1 MPEGEHEKGREG
13 VFRAKRLLEG
23 TMRFEIPYTA
33 YMDGRTS
40 LPMLVDGEP
49 KQYDLCGHCLDEE
62 DNVGPTIYIES
73 KDQQD
78 AGSQKAQF
86 ATFLSQAYSA
96 TVRATQLQGS
106 DLGHN
111 FMWATTCPWK
121 GNGFRDV
128 AKKASILEA
137 LNAAGT
143 KIIPEGHEID
153 SDVVDVLADRLW
165 VWVISDR
172 QEEMILSSMLQGY
185 IAAKR
190 REAS

>member
-33 YMDGRTS
+33 YMDARTS
-40 LPMLVDGEP
+40 LPMLVDGEA
-49 KQYDLCGHCLDEE
+49 KRYDLCGHCLDEE
-62 DNVGPTIYIES
+62 DNVGATVYVES

-78 AGSQKAQF
+78 AGSQKSQF
-86 ATFLSQAYSA
+86 AMFLAQAYSA
-96 TVRATQLQGS
+96 TIRATALQGE
-106 DLGHN
+106 DPGHN

-121 GNGFRDV
+121 GSGFRDV
-128 AKKASILEA
+128 AKKSAILEA
-137 LNAAGT
+137 LGEAGP
-143 KIIPEGHEID
+143 KILPKGHSVNQDI
-153 SDVVDVLADRLW
+153 VDVLVDRLW